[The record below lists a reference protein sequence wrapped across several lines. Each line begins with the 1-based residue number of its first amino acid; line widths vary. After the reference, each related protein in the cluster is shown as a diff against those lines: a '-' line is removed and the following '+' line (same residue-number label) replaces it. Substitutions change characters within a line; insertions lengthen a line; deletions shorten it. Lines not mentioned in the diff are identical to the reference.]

1 MKNCSLDLT
10 ASFAKTDKSQKTKCD
25 HLIAAIKSI
34 TNDNYNNGYINNKEA
49 DSKLLYLSDKVET
62 LLPIVDEISTN
73 DNYAHEFNAYYN
85 FFKDDCGYGVV
96 DAFFKS
102 LKKICIQ
109 NSNFYKHFESN
120 FQSTVLTDIKNNY
133 LEELPS
139 LSESQKKNSKILTR
153 YKSDTDETSAIYLT
167 IANRIKNSSPTSS
180 FDFIPSNKSANP
192 SKFTYYKKDA
202 LNKLNER
209 LKKYGLNID
218 DVIIELFEESSE
230 DVNGYY
236 VSNDFMDY
244 CKEIVVASENINGF
258 ADFFLNTILED
269 NGDIVNGDGGG
280 AFESRHLS
288 NLDEIANKLNIKP
301 YYQILSSQDQE
312 LPLFLSEEQNDQ
324 QVPTYYEGNIT
335 PDDNTIFVFG
345 SNPEGRHGAGAA
357 KVAVD
362 QFGAKLGQG
371 EGLQGNSYA
380 LPTKDLRIK
389 ENNGLRSISPK
400 QITENIKKMYDVARK
415 NPNKQFK
422 VAYTNKL
429 DETTL
434 NGYTG
439 KEMIQMFKNA
449 GPIPSNVIFSK
460 NWTDNWNESK
470 SAPKSEEEQIEEIKK
485 LNKKFHIVID
495 DYKMITKKFHEFLK
509 STGGV
514 VAIRVPLLWNNAD
527 EIRKNHIIG
536 NPFSY
541 GQTKDQ
547 QNGETASKF
556 YKWLVNGEYMDEVT
570 DILNKSKSDNA
581 KVISASEIRNAM
593 LDVIYDM
600 DENASILYDK
610 VLKTKSHAQVIG
622 HLLRNKDS
630 IKGYTPRTLFFSGG
644 AQGAD
649 TFWGEAA
656 SKYGYT
662 TIHLRH
668 NDDFMKKGFVEAFP
682 NNRGYEE
689 AVNAVM
695 KANETLKH
703 ENIDQWIDKF
713 LARDYMQ
720 VKKSNMVV
728 AIADSVEKVSKH
740 QGEDSHIEAKGTP
753 WAVQMAIDAGKPVYV
768 YDLKK
773 KIWTSNIDGKWNFSG
788 VDIPRLDSRTALIGT
803 TVSNNDVKKVA
814 YDVMSKNF
822 GKKSIN
828 GYANDN
834 PNTDNGAQASE
845 QVLNSSNTILSSS
858 EVADW
863 NKDKR
868 FQDSKDPNLKDGF
881 KYPRILAASEST
893 DPAFHVQWI
902 KDFFDGKVTH
912 KHYQAVSNEEFDK
925 LSPNRRYIVP
935 TTGQKKKITVVTKDD
950 IDGLYLITKQDGLP
964 TLELLKMCKEK
975 GIPMKIHFSI
985 TTLGGTNLEKGVM
998 PSDELL
1004 KRIGEYIKMGY
1015 LNPKDVTLRIDPIV
1029 PDVTDFGTGAEGE
1042 KNTIHNIFKFA
1053 QRNGIDKI
1061 KFSVLDYYPDSM
1073 TVDGKREGKLKKEF
1087 SDALGSL
1094 GVKSPDTYFED
1105 RYKGEDG
1112 LLKKDANQ
1120 AIIDSIALKMVELKN
1135 LYSTDTYSPELLSC
1149 AEVISPTTTDIN
1161 GNTIPLG
1168 NAISKAGCLSVAAVN
1183 EMLGL
1188 NMDENDKYYQ
1198 GGQRSHCSCFK
1209 GKVAALDRND
1219 TCLSHCLYCF
1229 AEHQSDPALELYNKD
1244 GSLKHNQWTIAN
1256 VDEYFGDYDEQYN
1269 QSGSVTIKKG
1279 ISNSEFT
1286 VFDKNF
1292 INDFTI
1298 NSEVEIYTDLAS
1310 DLSDLKEN
1318 DLVRVNDGNKVVTAY
1333 VKEISTLDN
1342 GIKISFFPKESIVL
1356 PADYNSLIDNTDEQ
1370 ITSVSNKTNA
1380 DLQLD
1385 LKAKIGTALY
1395 QTYVNTTKGL
1405 INQVISANLKGKK
1418 NKDELHIALNKLGGF
1433 NGVVNLLKNSLQA
1446 QLNQPNAKDVFIKTA
1461 MSDLVKYKRYTKDN
1475 IENGRAEAEKIANTR
1490 LKGYND
1496 ILNNID
1502 VISFDAITEFAT
1514 DNNLILITDDKG
1526 NTSTSSKERTD
1537 DERVQDKEMEEK
1549 ESWQF
1554 DAANAHAFKSISQ
1567 ELKEFLEKFPML
1579 TQDKNLVLDEMYMPV
1594 YISSNKAYNALQYIL
1609 TDAFTFQEMMDILS
1623 EYTKTHPEFKRVIT
1637 YFSKEENKNNGM
1649 QQKFFQLF
1657 NKQKNNFE
1665 VLYTDDK
1672 KDKKVN
1678 AKDENGNNK
1687 KISYLDKEKKTQER
1701 YIMQQTHS
1709 IRLNE
1714 LDGDV
1719 TQQTTYAEA
1728 QNNISNQVKLS
1739 KTPFNNEEYRKTS
1752 ESKKAAGNVLKSLR
1766 NLKSSFD
1773 QQGTM
1778 SNKQYVKWL
1787 ESQTDN
1793 LEVMYQ
1799 AICGLGINV
1808 SRKDFDNCI
1817 SFATNTAYPIEEV
1830 RHELYELFS
1839 KTGNLLGLFEKQQ
1852 SNKSK
1857 NSLQKLCTL
1866 VHKVTTEEDRTMT
1879 VRADNKDYALYK
1891 NPSYLSNGIKHI
1903 KDKDKERREEWV
1915 QNEFKQYDWFYTD
1928 GNYDDIA
1935 DRLQK
1940 YVNNFDK
1947 ELDDAEKEGILR
1959 TISRLRKRDKSLTE
1973 NGVNNTISNLAHKDF
1988 LSKRNA
1994 SKSELDDAVFKIGRW
2009 KNKIIQELCENK
2021 ESIDNL
2027 KHTIVLTFNKEGYA
2041 KMSDSEYLSCVLDN
2055 YFRYRSNDALKNY
2068 ANFVLPI
2075 LADANSFEFL
2085 RLKKRDGIKDCIDEL
2100 FNVFL
2105 QEKERIN
2112 LINMR
2117 ESFRM
2122 KAYDEFNKIKSL
2134 GSNLT
2139 KADIPNYVKWLENG
2153 QKPDFIRNVIEFD
2166 DNGKIS
2172 NSQVLKSFQLTDIP
2186 YYSLPIANFDDN
2198 DKISFTDNGLI
2209 DIANIKTKQG
2219 QGHKFQFLSFLNMYM
2234 NKNEINDLIN
2244 SKDDDERVKE
2254 RVKNII
2260 RQEIRNDTNK
2270 LIKQIREYGYV
2281 LSKNETSNYDF
2292 YSDEGVA
2299 LIEEFAAQHMY
2310 AHASIIEFTVTDLA
2324 QYKNAVDFQKRY
2336 KQVYASTARMDTSA
2350 PYGRETAVNLILK
2363 DRKLRDRLVEELRAI
2378 IAESSFDKETKA
2390 LLEDAFKE
2398 INASDAQSFRSFSS
2412 LRAIMSM
2419 SGKWEEDVHGVIF
2432 DKLINGQKLTA
2443 KEMETALQTLKP
2455 FVFTQK
2461 AVPTKIDGKNM
2472 KVGFQIKNSEFIL
2485 LYAYTQ
2491 LNNLPQKDCQVILAL
2506 NKFMEDNGIDVVHFE
2521 SAIKVGLQGA
2531 IDFNDDTFTV
2541 NVNTNKIKAALKGK
2555 YNKDEKDSKE
2565 KYDEE
2570 FSNLYKA
2577 AEAEEIKRVYNTALS
2592 YLYKVTNI
2600 SKPADNESF
2609 EQSRD
2614 RLLKTANPEVV
2625 HTMPYSEYGI
2635 ITSTPEH
2642 YSGKKQRIGTQ
2653 LLRLVTVN
2661 NTANDYKLGNK
2672 QMNGKEVYEK
2682 LNELLNAKMLIH
2694 FGNLRKK
2701 ILNQQ
2706 ELENFLLDTMRGN
2719 SKFTSAVI
2727 NAIKS
2732 KDSNGNL
2739 NMLGDPVI
2747 YGQIDSL
2754 LNSLIRTEINEM
2766 ELEGGTCIQVSPV
2779 FAHDLHIKYAYEIKD
2794 GKKTNHRIQY
2804 WECRL
2809 PVAFKSLY
2817 EKVMDENGCLSIDK
2831 LYSLVDEGKITKL
2844 TADKLLRVI
2853 GIRIPTEAKHSI
2865 QHLKCVGFIE
2875 GNNGSSIML
2884 PAEIT
2889 QVAGSDYDVD
2899 KMYVYRYSFKIDDEG
2914 YPQYVMYNLDE
2925 PIDRWNEAQI
2935 NNCIIDTIWAIL
2947 EHPKS
2952 AADEISPSNYERSKK
2967 AAYISAIMSN
2977 EDYYKI
2983 AVKDYIESNNIEEVD
2998 AVEKLD
3004 VYKYL
3009 RKLDSDYL
3017 NDNIL
3022 SQSTNRLSIY
3032 NQLRFF
3038 VANTLG
3044 KDLLGIMAVNNTAQA
3059 LMQHTTARIKDE
3071 YSINID
3077 GRNFV
3082 SLSDQ
3087 EIKYSKDHWVQ
3098 ATKTIEEWITAAAD
3112 NTKDPVLAY
3121 LGINRETVNVAVAMA
3136 RLGYEPLTIGI
3147 FLNHP
3152 EIRKIF
3158 KELEGQFISPQIL
3171 ATKILERFTT
3181 KYNTSG
3187 YPDIKN
3193 SEFKYFRLDG
3203 NTIKFNGTNEDLSLS
3218 TEAII
3223 LGTEDSQKVLFALYK
3238 MFVVG
3243 QDLND
3248 IANVSRADSTSGSVG
3263 ASMAED
3269 ISKVQKIN
3277 YVAKRLEKDNMS
3289 VTNCQGIIRQLSI
3302 PYGISMKRLKKQIL
3316 DILNKS
3322 VSGYVQG
3329 QTTFALQ
3336 SLPHFFKGILPV
3348 FSDFF
3353 LECCHRL
3360 SLVSDLGYLNEDLI
3374 KRMSFEYI
3382 KYSLSKLPFF
3392 GDEFTKNGFMSINDK
3407 NKSCKDNMW
3416 GWIKLAMIDYPELKN
3431 NTLLSSLTL
3440 NSDGVVSL
3448 PNAGTLENG
3457 FKEKITNSW
3466 AELLN
3471 SSYPEVRNLGMNLLR
3486 YSFYRNCFRF
3496 APDGFGHLAPDFRHF
3511 IDGYEDAIQRSCNNN
3526 ENINVFMSQFIVNNY
3541 DVLPYHYSN
3550 SPLRDG
3556 QSKYFSKR
3564 EVEDKTVI
3572 SLVDARIGSGPSAQ
3586 CDNKN
3591 NEFTVYS
3598 SVPAKTFLL
3607 PEVESN
3613 FVSSKSYDLLLSE
3626 LNDLA
3631 AETENDSSIIDK
3643 YIDKVLTVL
3652 NKTWC

>member
-10 ASFAKTDKSQKTKCD
+10 ASFAKTDKNQKTKCD

-34 TNDNYNNGYINNKEA
+34 TNDNYNDGYINNKEA

-73 DNYAHEFNAYYN
+73 DNYAHEFNVYYN

-120 FQSTVLTDIKNNY
+120 FQSTVITDINNNY

-139 LSESQKKNSKILTR
+139 LSESQKKNSKVITK
-153 YKSDTDETSAIYLT
+153 YHSDSDENAAIYTNIL
-167 IANRIKNSSPTSS
+167 NRINNIFKKVSKGNISPDNHNDSYCLSGNGVDKLINRFEKFNVDITSILGLMEGPDVEHRHMYLS
-180 FDFIPSNKSANP
+180 NDVMELFKEYLYALENIEGFYDFICQIDGYEDDL
-192 SKFTYYKKDA
+192 FTI
-202 LNKLNER
+202 EEGE
-209 LKKYGLNID
+209 LKPYFDNL
-218 DVIIELFEESSE
+218 IE
-230 DVNGYY
+230 DI
-236 VSNDFMDY
+236 
-244 CKEIVVASENINGF
+244 KETY
-258 ADFFLNTILED
+258 D
-269 NGDIVNGDGGG
+269 
-280 AFESRHLS
+280 
-288 NLDEIANKLNIKP
+288 IKP
-301 YYQILSSQDQE
+301 YYQIISSQDQE
-312 LPLFLSEEQNDQ
+312 LPLFLSEEQNGQ
-324 QVPTYYEGNIT
+324 QV
-335 PDDNTIFVFG
+335 
-345 SNPEGRHGAGAA
+345 
-357 KVAVD
+357 
-362 QFGAKLGQG
+362 
-371 EGLQGNSYA
+371 
-380 LPTKDLRIK
+380 
-389 ENNGLRSISPK
+389 
-400 QITENIKKMYDVARK
+400 
-415 NPNKQFK
+415 
-422 VAYTNKL
+422 
-429 DETTL
+429 
-434 NGYTG
+434 
-439 KEMIQMFKNA
+439 
-449 GPIPSNVIFSK
+449 
-460 NWTDNWNESK
+460 K
-470 SAPKSEEEQIEEIKK
+470 STPKSEEEQIEEIKK

-495 DYKMITKKFHEFLK
+495 DYKTITKKFHEFLK
-509 STGGV
+509 STGGI

-547 QNGETASKF
+547 QNGETAYKF

-600 DENASILYDK
+600 DENAPILYDK

-644 AQGAD
+644 AEGAD

-668 NDDFMKKGFVEAFP
+668 NDNFMKKGFVEAFP

-689 AVNAVM
+689 AVKAVM

-703 ENIDQWIDKF
+703 DNIDQWIDKF

-728 AIADSVEKVSKH
+728 AIADSVEKVSRH

-773 KIWTSNIDGKWNFSG
+773 KIWTSNIDGKWSFSG
-788 VDIPRLDSRTALIGT
+788 VDVPRLDSRTALIGT

-845 QVLNSSNTILSSS
+845 QVLNSNNTILSSS

-868 FQDSKDPNLKDGF
+868 FQDPKDPNLKDGF

-925 LSPNRRYIVP
+925 LPPNRRYIVP
-935 TTGQKKKITVVTKDD
+935 TTGQKKKITIVTKDD

-1015 LNPKDVTLRIDPIV
+1015 LNPKDVTLRIDPIY
-1029 PDVTDFGTGAEGE
+1029 PDVTQFGTGAEGE
-1042 KNTIHNIFKFA
+1042 QNTIHNIFKFA
-1053 QRNGIDKI
+1053 QQQGIDKI
-1061 KFSVLDYYPDSM
+1061 KFSVLDYYPKGM
-1073 TVDGKREGKLKKEF
+1073 TVDGQNGGKLRPEF
-1087 SDALGSL
+1087 TEALGKL

-1105 RYKGEDG
+1105 RYP
-1112 LLKKDANQ
+1112 KDKSGNIKMSANQ
-1120 AIIDSIALKMVELKN
+1120 AIIDGIALKMIELKN
-1135 LYSTDTYSPELLSC
+1135 LYSTDNYSPELIAC

-1198 GGQRSHCSCFK
+1198 GDQRFRCSCFK

-1279 ISNSEFT
+1279 VSNSEFT

-1292 INDFTI
+1292 IDDFTI

-1356 PADYNSLIDNTDEQ
+1356 PADYNSLTDNTDEQ
-1370 ITSVSNKTNA
+1370 ITSVSNQTNA

-1418 NKDELHIALNKLGGF
+1418 NKDELHVALNKLGGF

-1475 IENGRAEAEKIANTR
+1475 IENGRTEAEKIANTR

-1496 ILNNID
+1496 ILDNID

-1554 DAANAHAFKSISQ
+1554 DTANAHAFKSISQ

-1857 NSLQKLCTL
+1857 NSLQKLCML

-1891 NPSYLSNGIKHI
+1891 NPSYLSNEIKHI

-1935 DRLQK
+1935 DRLHK

-1947 ELDDAEKEGILR
+1947 ELDAAEKEDILR

-1973 NGVNNTISNLAHKDF
+1973 NGINNTISNLAHKDF

-2009 KNKIIQELCENK
+2009 KNKIIQELCEDK

-2085 RLKKRDGIKDCIDEL
+2085 RLKKRDGIEDCIDEL

-2139 KADIPNYVKWLENG
+2139 KADIPNYVKCLENG

-2172 NSQVLKSFQLTDIP
+2172 NPQVLKSFQLTDIP

-2209 DIANIKTKQG
+2209 DIASIKTKQG

-2244 SKDDDERVKE
+2244 SKDDDEHVKE

-2432 DKLINGQKLTA
+2432 DKLTHGQKLTA
-2443 KEMETALQTLKP
+2443 KEMEIALQTLKP

-2541 NVNTNKIKAALKGK
+2541 NVNTNKIKTALKGK
-2555 YNKDEKDSKE
+2555 YNKDENGSKE

-2570 FSNLYKA
+2570 FSKLYKT

-2661 NTANDYKLGNK
+2661 NTANDYKIGNK

-2694 FGNLRKK
+2694 FGNLSKK

-2766 ELEGGTCIQVSPV
+2766 ELEGGTCIQVSSV
-2779 FAHDLHIKYAYEIKD
+2779 FAHDLHIVYGDRKVVDKET
-2794 GKKTNHRIQY
+2794 GKTHIEHNIAY

-2817 EKVMDENGCLSIDK
+2817 EKVMDEDGCLSIDK

-2899 KMYVYRYSFKIDDEG
+2899 KMYLYRYSFKIDDEG

-2935 NNCIIDTIWAIL
+2935 NNCIIDTIWSIL

-3009 RKLDSDYL
+3009 KKLDSDYL

-3044 KDLLGIMAVNNTAQA
+3044 KYLLGIMAVNNTAQA

-3087 EIKYSKDHWVQ
+3087 VIKYSKDHWVQ

-3223 LGTEDSQKVLFALYK
+3223 LGTEDTQKVLFALYK

-3263 ASMAED
+3263 ASMAEN

-3277 YVAKRLEKDNMS
+3277 YVVKRLEKDNMS

-3302 PYGISMKRLKKQIL
+3302 PYGISMNRLKKQIL

-3336 SLPHFFKGILPV
+3336 SLPHFFKGLLPV

-3360 SLVSDLGYLNEDLI
+3360 SLVSDLGYLNDDLI

-3564 EVEDKTVI
+3564 EVGDKTVI
-3572 SLVDARIGSGPSAQ
+3572 SLVDARIGSGPSSQ